1 VIATT
6 SVCLAVATVMVSVRL
21 YTRWFLVRQ
30 VGLDDYLATI
40 TLVLI
45 YGVGIGMALN
55 TTNGLG
61 RHMSSLDDEEV
72 FFYKRVRLKTEYR
85 LSLSN

>member
-1 VIATT
+1 MGDNQVDVVIATT

-40 TLVLI
+40 TL
-45 YGVGIGMALN
+45 A
-55 TTNGLG
+55 
-61 RHMSSLDDEEV
+61 SLRRQ
-72 FFYKRVRLKTEYR
+72 FFRLEC
-85 LSLSN
+85 